1 MRRDHFEL
9 EAHDVDWVETGDPP
23 AEPRVVIDFHGP
35 AEALT
40 DRLTDADGELLDA
53 GETDVTFRLQDSLDT
68 PDATGVVSVTDRI
81 TGDFLLELNEA
92 ADDVLRFVRA
102 AREYGQSTDADDG
115 GGRYRVVLRIDGEP
129 LTTYSKSTF
138 LVYDANGS
146 LLRSKS
152 LIPSGVEL

>member
-9 EAHDVDWVETGDPP
+9 AAHNIDWVETGDPP
-23 AEPRVVIDFHGP
+23 AEPRVVIDFDGP
-35 AEALT
+35 KETLT
-40 DRLTDADGELLDA
+40 DRLTGPDGDLLDA
-53 GETDVTFRLQDSLDT
+53 SETDVTFRLQDPLDD

-81 TGDFLLELNEA
+81 TGEFLLELNED

-102 AREYGQSTDADDG
+102 AREYGQSTDDS
-115 GGRYRVVLRIDGEP
+115 GRYSVVIRIDGD
-129 LTTYSKSTF
+129 TVATYSKSTF

>member
-9 EAHDVDWVETGDPP
+9 EVHNVDWVESEEPP
-23 AEPRVVIDFHGP
+23 AEPRVVIDFTGP
-35 AEALT
+35 AETLT
-40 DRLTDADGELLDA
+40 ERLTGADGDLLDA
-53 GETDVTFRLQDSLDT
+53 SETDVTFRLQDSLDD
-68 PDATGVVSVTDRI
+68 PDATGVVGVTDRI
-81 TGDFLLELNEA
+81 TGDFLLELNEG

-102 AREYGQSTDADDG
+102 AREYGQSTDDDG
-115 GGRYRVVLRIDGEP
+115 GSYSVVIRIDGD
-129 LTTYSKSTF
+129 TVATYAKSTF

>member
-9 EAHDVDWVETGDPP
+9 AAHNIDWVESGDPP
-23 AEPRVVIDFHGP
+23 AEPRVVIDFDGP
-35 AEALT
+35 KETLT
-40 DRLTDADGELLDA
+40 ERLTDPEGNLLEA
-53 GETDVTFRLQDSLDT
+53 SETDVTFRLQDSLDD

-81 TGDFLLELNEA
+81 TGDFLLELNED

-102 AREYGQSTDADDG
+102 AREYGQSTDADS
-115 GGRYRVVLRIDGEP
+115 GRYSVVIRIDGET
-129 LTTYSKSTF
+129 LATYSKSTF

>member
-9 EAHDVDWVETGDPP
+9 DARNIDWVETGDPP
-23 AEPRVVIDFHGP
+23 AQPKVVIDFNGP
-35 AEALT
+35 RETLT
-40 DRLTDADGELLDA
+40 ERLTDAENELLE
-53 GETDVTFRLQDSLDT
+53 GEETDVAFRLQDPLDA
-68 PDATGVVSVTDRI
+68 PDAAGVVSVTDRV
-81 TGDFLLELNEA
+81 TGDFLLELNES

-102 AREYGQSTDADDG
+102 AREYGQSTDGDE
-115 GGRYRVVLRIDGEP
+115 GRYEVVLQIDGEP
-129 LTTYSKSTF
+129 VVTYSKNTF

>member
-9 EAHDVDWVETGDPP
+9 AAHNIDWVETGDPP
-23 AEPRVVIDFHGP
+23 AEPRVVIDFDGP
-35 AEALT
+35 KETLT
-40 DRLTDADGELLDA
+40 DRLTGPSGDLLDES
-53 GETDVTFRLQDSLDT
+53 ETDVTFRLQDPLDD
-68 PDATGVVSVTDRI
+68 PDAAGVVSVTDRI
-81 TGDFLLELNEA
+81 TGEFLLELNED

-102 AREYGQSTDADDG
+102 AREYGQSTDDS
-115 GGRYRVVLRIDGEP
+115 GRYSVVIRIDGD
-129 LTTYSKSTF
+129 TVATYSKSTF

>member
-9 EAHDVDWVETGDPP
+9 EAHNVDWVETDDPP
-23 AEPRVVIDFHGP
+23 AEPRVVIDFDGP
-35 AEALT
+35 KETLT
-40 DRLTDADGELLDA
+40 QRLTGANGDLLDA
-53 GETDVTFRLQDSLDT
+53 SETDVAFRLQDSLDAS
-68 PDATGVVSVTDRI
+68 DATGVVGVTDRI
-81 TGDFLLELNEA
+81 TGDFLLELNEN

-102 AREYGQSTDADDG
+102 AREYGQSTGDAG
-115 GGRYRVVLRIDGEP
+115 KYAVTLRVDGEP
-129 LTTYSKSTF
+129 VTTYSKSTF

>member
-9 EAHDVDWVETGDPP
+9 AAHNVDWVETGDPP
-23 AEPRVVIDFHGP
+23 AEPRVVIDFDGP
-35 AEALT
+35 EETLT
-40 DRLTDADGELLDA
+40 DRLTDPDGKLLGA
-53 GETDVTFRLQDSLDT
+53 SETDVTYRLQDPLDD
-68 PDATGVVSVTDRI
+68 PDAMGVVGVTDRI
-81 TGDFLLELNEA
+81 TGDFLLELNED

-102 AREYGQSTDADDG
+102 AREYGQSTDDDG
-115 GGRYRVVLRIDGEP
+115 GRYSVVIRIDGD
-129 LTTYSKSTF
+129 TVATYSKSTF

>member
-9 EAHDVDWVETGDPP
+9 EAHNVDWVETGEPP

-35 AEALT
+35 KETLT
-40 DRLTDADGELLDA
+40 DRLTDAEGDLLEA
-53 GETDVTFRLQDSLDT
+53 GETDVTFRLQDSLDS

-81 TGDFLLELNEA
+81 TGDFLLELNED

-102 AREYGQSTDADDG
+102 AREYGQSTDDDA
-115 GGRYRVVLRIDGEP
+115 GRYSVVLRIDGE
-129 LTTYSKSTF
+129 TVATYSKSTF

>member
-9 EAHDVDWVETGDPP
+9 EAHNVDWVETGEQP

-40 DRLTDADGELLDA
+40 DRLTDADGELLEA

-68 PDATGVVSVTDRI
+68 PDATGVVGVTDRI
-81 TGDFLLELNEA
+81 TGDFLLELNEK

-102 AREYGQSTDADDG
+102 AREYGQSIDAD
-115 GGRYRVVLRIDGEP
+115 GGRYSVVLRIDGEP
-129 LTTYSKSTF
+129 LATYSKSTF

>member
-1 MRRDHFEL
+1 MRREHFEL
-9 EAHDVDWVETGDPP
+9 EADNIDWVETGDQP
-23 AEPRVVIDFHGP
+23 AEPRVVIDFQGP
-35 AEALT
+35 KEALT
-40 DRLTDADGELLDA
+40 DRLTDAEGELLEDA
-53 GETDVTFRLQDSLDT
+53 ETDVTFRLQDPLDD

-81 TGDFLLELNEA
+81 TGDFLLELNED

-102 AREYGQSTDADDG
+102 ARKYGQSTDDDG
-115 GGRYRVVLRIDGEP
+115 GRYSVTIQIDGEP
-129 LTTYSKSTF
+129 VTTYSKSTF

>member
-9 EAHDVDWVETGDPP
+9 EAHDVDWVDTGDPP

-35 AEALT
+35 KETLT
-40 DRLTDADGELLDA
+40 DRLRDAEGDLLDA
-53 GETDVTFRLQDSLDT
+53 AETDVTFRLQDSLDD

-81 TGDFLLELNEA
+81 TGEFLLELNAEA
-92 ADDVLRFVRA
+92 EDVLRFVRA
-102 AREYGQSTDADDG
+102 AREYGQSTDGDG
-115 GGRYRVVLRIDGEP
+115 GKYEVTLRIDGD
-129 LTTYSKSTF
+129 TVATYSKSTF
-138 LVYDANGS
+138 LVYDAEGS

>member
-9 EAHDVDWVETGDPP
+9 EADNIDWVETGDPP
-23 AEPRVVIDFHGP
+23 AEPQVIIDFNGP
-35 AEALT
+35 RETLT
-40 DRLTDADGELLDA
+40 DRLTDAEGNLLEA
-53 GETDVTFRLQDSLDT
+53 SETDVAFRLQDPLDD
-68 PDATGVVSVTDRI
+68 PDAAGVVSVTDRV
-81 TGDFLLELNEA
+81 TGDFLLELNEE

-102 AREYGQSTDADDG
+102 AREYGKSTDDG
-115 GGRYRVVLRIDGEP
+115 GRYSVVIRIDGE
-129 LTTYSKSTF
+129 TVATYAKSTF

>member
-9 EAHDVDWVETGDPP
+9 EAHNIDWVETGDQP
-23 AEPRVVIDFHGP
+23 AEPQVVIDFNGP
-35 AEALT
+35 KETLT
-40 DRLTDADGELLDA
+40 DRLTDTEGTRLEAS
-53 GETDVTFRLQDSLDT
+53 ETDVAFRLQDPLDE
-68 PDATGVVSVTDRI
+68 PDATGVVSVTDRV
-81 TGDFLLELNEA
+81 TGDFLLELNED

-102 AREYGQSTDADDG
+102 AREYGQSTDD
-115 GGRYRVVLRIDGEP
+115 GGRYSVVIRVGGET
-129 LTTYSKSTF
+129 LATYSKSTF

>member
-9 EAHDVDWVETGDPP
+9 AAHNIDWVETGDPP
-23 AEPRVVIDFHGP
+23 AEPRVVIDFDGP
-35 AEALT
+35 KETLT
-40 DRLTDADGELLDA
+40 DRLTGPDGDLLDA
-53 GETDVTFRLQDSLDT
+53 SETDVTFRLQDPLDD
-68 PDATGVVSVTDRI
+68 PDAMGVVGVTDRI
-81 TGDFLLELNEA
+81 TGDFLLELNED

-102 AREYGQSTDADDG
+102 AREYGQSTDDT
-115 GGRYRVVLRIDGEP
+115 GRYSVVIRIDGD
-129 LTTYSKSTF
+129 TVATYSKSTF

>member
-9 EAHDVDWVETGDPP
+9 EAHNVDWVDTDDPP
-23 AEPRVVIDFHGP
+23 AEPRVIIDFDGP
-35 AEALT
+35 KETLT
-40 DRLTDADGELLDA
+40 ERLTGADGDLLDA
-53 GETDVTFRLQDSLDT
+53 SETDVTFRLQDSLDD
-68 PDATGVVSVTDRI
+68 PDATGVVGVTDRI
-81 TGDFLLELNEA
+81 TGDFLLELNEDA
-92 ADDVLRFVRA
+92 SDVLRFVRA
-102 AREYGQSTDADDG
+102 AREYGKSTGDTGQYA
-115 GGRYRVVLRIDGEP
+115 VTLRIDGEP

>member
-9 EAHDVDWVETGDPP
+9 AVHNIDWVETDDPP
-23 AEPRVVIDFHGP
+23 AQPRVVIDFNGP
-35 AEALT
+35 RETLT
-40 DRLTDADGELLDA
+40 ERLTDAENELLE
-53 GETDVTFRLQDSLDT
+53 GEETDVTFRLQDALDA
-68 PDATGVVSVTDRI
+68 PDATGVVSVTDRV

-92 ADDVLRFVRA
+92 AADVLRFVRA
-102 AREYGQSTDADDG
+102 AREYGKSADDEE
-115 GGRYRVVLRIDGEP
+115 GRYSVVLQIDGEP
-129 LTTYSKSTF
+129 VVTYSKNTF

>member
-9 EAHDVDWVETGDPP
+9 AAHNIDWVETGDQP
-23 AEPRVVIDFHGP
+23 AEPRVVIDFDGP
-35 AEALT
+35 EEALT
-40 DRLTDADGELLDA
+40 DRLTNPEGDLLDA
-53 GETDVTFRLQDSLDT
+53 SETDVAFRLQDPLDD
-68 PDATGVVSVTDRI
+68 PDATGVVGVTDRI
-81 TGDFLLELNEA
+81 TGDFLLELNED

-102 AREYGQSTDADDG
+102 AREYGQSTDDDG
-115 GGRYRVVLRIDGEP
+115 GRYGVVIRIDGD
-129 LTTYSKSTF
+129 TVATYSKSTF

>member
-9 EAHDVDWVETGDPP
+9 AVHDIDWVETGDPP
-23 AEPRVVIDFHGP
+23 VEPRVVIDFDGP
-35 AEALT
+35 EETLT
-40 DRLTDADGELLDA
+40 DRLTDPNGKLLDA
-53 GETDVTFRLQDSLDT
+53 SETDVAFRLQDPLDD
-68 PDATGVVSVTDRI
+68 PDAMGVVGVTDRI
-81 TGDFLLELNEA
+81 TGDFLLELNED

-102 AREYGQSTDADDG
+102 AREYGQSTDDDG
-115 GGRYRVVLRIDGEP
+115 GRYSVVIRIDGD
-129 LTTYSKSTF
+129 TVATYSKSTF

>member
-9 EAHDVDWVETGDPP
+9 EAHNVDWVETNDPP
-23 AEPRVVIDFHGP
+23 AEPRVVIDFDGP
-35 AEALT
+35 KETLT
-40 DRLTDADGELLDA
+40 QRLTGTNGDLLDA
-53 GETDVTFRLQDSLDT
+53 SETDVAFRLQDSLNAS
-68 PDATGVVSVTDRI
+68 DATGVVGVTDRI
-81 TGDFLLELNEA
+81 TGDFLLELNEN

-102 AREYGQSTDADDG
+102 AREYGQSTGDAG
-115 GGRYRVVLRIDGEP
+115 KYAVTLRVDGEP
-129 LTTYSKSTF
+129 VTTYSKSTF

>member
-9 EAHDVDWVETGDPP
+9 AAHNIDWVETGDPP
-23 AEPRVVIDFHGP
+23 AEPRVVIDFDGP
-35 AEALT
+35 KETLT
-40 DRLTDADGELLDA
+40 DRLTGPSGDLLDES
-53 GETDVTFRLQDSLDT
+53 ETDVTFRLQDPLDD
-68 PDATGVVSVTDRI
+68 PDAAGVVSVTDRI
-81 TGDFLLELNEA
+81 TGEFLLELNED

-102 AREYGQSTDADDG
+102 AREYGQSTDDSS
-115 GGRYRVVLRIDGEP
+115 RYSVVIRIDGD
-129 LTTYSKSTF
+129 TVATYSKSTF

>member
-9 EAHDVDWVETGDPP
+9 DVHNVDWVETGDPP
-23 AEPRVVIDFHGP
+23 VEPQVVIDFNGP
-35 AEALT
+35 RETLT
-40 DRLTDADGELLDA
+40 ERLTDTEGDLLEA
-53 GETDVTFRLQDSLDT
+53 SETDVTFRLQNPLDD
-68 PDATGVVSVTDRI
+68 PNATGVVGVTDRI
-81 TGDFLLELNEA
+81 TGDFLLELNED

-102 AREYGQSTDADDG
+102 AREYGQATDDG
-115 GGRYRVVLRIDGEP
+115 GRYSVVIRIDGD
-129 LTTYSKSTF
+129 TVATYSKSTF

>member
-9 EAHDVDWVETGDPP
+9 EAHNIDWVETGETP

-35 AEALT
+35 EETLT
-40 DRLTDADGELLDA
+40 DRLTDAEGDILEA
-53 GETDVTFRLQDSLDT
+53 GETDVTFRLQDSLDS
-68 PDATGVVSVTDRI
+68 PDATGVVGVTDRI
-81 TGDFLLELNEA
+81 TGDFLLELNED

-102 AREYGQSTDADDG
+102 AREYGQTTGDDG
-115 GGRYRVVLRIDGEP
+115 GRYSVVLQIDGEP
-129 LTTYSKSTF
+129 VATYSKSTF